1 MKIHDVILDDFSR
14 LISYRNFTIL
24 LTSKELCIK
33 LVVLGAKR
41 KKGVFQMNDPS
52 FHLFEMQV
60 CFKGWGVVGKIAS
73 PPSTVLCIKCACLLY
88 IWPLITNKKNVC
100 KIKCSRLT
108 GHKSIHCAISSISI
122 WTPSRSLFVYVHLQT
137 GQRHKVVI
145 RDLDRSFSVCQQL
158 AFMIVGRRWG
168 GGGILYL
175 NHVGERKLT

>member
-60 CFKGWGVVGKIAS
+60 CFKGWGWWVK
-73 PPSTVLCIKCACLLY
+73 
-88 IWPLITNKKNVC
+88 
-100 KIKCSRLT
+100 
-108 GHKSIHCAISSISI
+108 
-122 WTPSRSLFVYVHLQT
+122 
-137 GQRHKVVI
+137 
-145 RDLDRSFSVCQQL
+145 
-158 AFMIVGRRWG
+158 
-168 GGGILYL
+168 
-175 NHVGERKLT
+175 